1 MPNINPTIVVAI
13 LAAFGIGLAY
23 LIDVVKKL
31 FKASGTGALIVSFVV
46 TAGVT
51 AATLAVSSMFNVL
64 NLILYTIVVWLEVTG
79 VYGKFIKKK

>member
-1 MPNINPTIVVAI
+1 MPNVNPAIVAAI

-51 AATLAVSSMFNVL
+51 AAVLGVSGIFNVL
-64 NLILYTIVVWLEVTG
+64 NLILYTMVVWLEVTG
-79 VYGKFIKKK
+79 VYGKFIKKR